1 MVPPRLALEPAFS
14 AMENGNMSTTS
25 ETTLRPGEIVYPPN
39 VQADLDA
46 VMRSLETGIP
56 VDPDVRARMR
66 ARGEAIRQKAFEQ
79 FGLLDIGVPAIR
91 ELRGELPE

>member
-1 MVPPRLALEPAFS
+1 
-14 AMENGNMSTTS
+14 MEAPT
-25 ETTLRPGEIVYPPN
+25 ETTRPGAIEYPPD

-46 VMRSLETGIP
+46 VARSLETGIP
-56 VDPDVRARMR
+56 VDPEVRARMR
-66 ARGEAIRQKAFEQ
+66 ARGEAIRRTAFEK